1 MIAVHVTH
9 HDLSVVHECNPRLPR
24 YGVAEAISVT
34 RVLNGHPCQWT
45 HLSPMVVV
53 ARTVSR
59 NVGAQTLDILG
70 QHKACLRTKTDEGE
84 RSLRAISVYRGGAM
98 RIASQR

>member
-34 RVLNGHPCQWT
+34 RVLNSHPWT

-53 ARTVSR
+53 ARTISG
-59 NVGAQTLDILG
+59 NVGA
-70 QHKACLRTKTDEGE
+70 
-84 RSLRAISVYRGGAM
+84 
-98 RIASQR
+98 